1 MLTGGNHN
9 PVFGPGR
16 TLRALICAALLAY
29 SSSGAIDS
37 SLVSEQPQPKA
48 EITMSRANGQLIIR
62 GVISSE
68 GSREILQGV
77 RSTHFNSDQA
87 GFDVYVT
94 SPLPPRWSL
103 IAETTLTS
111 LAGVPWFEASIRA
124 DKISIQG
131 ILNDPEQ
138 ADAIRH
144 ALEYAVPKGVGIHL
158 DFLTISAA
166 KSIQEL
172 CQERFA
178 ALTDNRRITFTAS
191 TEDLGLSATGV
202 LDALLE
208 IAIDCP
214 TAQFVIVGHTDSR
227 GDEAANIVL
236 SQRRAA
242 AAAAYLVGRGMGE
255 NRLQVK
261 GAGSAQPVAD
271 NSSALGRNSNRRLE
285 LIMNFESD
293 SPKSL
298 TSMTG
303 SGLH

>member
-1 MLTGGNHN
+1 MPTAGKHN
-9 PVFGPGR
+9 RGYQPGR
-16 TLRALICAALLAY
+16 PLRALLCAVLLAY

-37 SLVSEQPQPKA
+37 GLVSEQPQPAA
-48 EITMSRANGQLIIR
+48 ELTMSRANGQLVIR

-68 GSREILQGV
+68 GSREILQRV
-77 RSTHFNSDQA
+77 RSTHFTTDQA
-87 GFDVYVT
+87 GFDVYVA

-111 LAGVPWFEASIRA
+111 LAGVAWFEANIRVDNISIR
-124 DKISIQG
+124 G
-131 ILNDPEQ
+131 ILNDPAQ
-138 ADAIRH
+138 KQVISQT
-144 ALEYAVPKGVGIHL
+144 LERAVPKGVDVHL

-166 KSIQEL
+166 KSPQEL

-178 ALTDNRRITFTAS
+178 ALTDNKRITFSAS
-191 TEDLGLSATGV
+191 TESLGMSATGV

-208 IAIDCP
+208 IAVDCP
-214 TAQFVIVGHTDSR
+214 TAQFVIVGHTDNR
-227 GDEAANIVL
+227 GNEAANIAL
-236 SQRRAA
+236 SQRRALA
-242 AAAAYLVGRGMGE
+242 AAEYLESRGMDE
-255 NRLQVK
+255 NRLRVE
-261 GAGSAQPVAD
+261 GAGSAQPVGD

-293 SPKSL
+293 SPKRL